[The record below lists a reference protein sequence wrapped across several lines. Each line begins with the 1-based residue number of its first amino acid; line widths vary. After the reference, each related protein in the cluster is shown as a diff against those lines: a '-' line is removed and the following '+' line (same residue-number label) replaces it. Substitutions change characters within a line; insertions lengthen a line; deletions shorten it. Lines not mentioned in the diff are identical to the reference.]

1 MPDKALPPQGMA
13 GEEEN
18 AFLVI
23 EELPTPHLHVS
34 PLCQTAQDLI
44 PDTGIQGQVQG
55 CWRRIQIESVQ
66 GEKELLL
73 GRFIQLFVLLMLL
86 VKMTKLNSV

>member
-1 MPDKALPPQGMA
+1 M
-13 GEEEN
+13 
-18 AFLVI
+18 I
-23 EELPTPHLHVS
+23 EELPPPHHLHVS
-34 PLCQTAQDLI
+34 PLRQTAQDLI

-86 VKMTKLNSV
+86 VKMAKLNSV